1 MGDFEMLILYDS
13 FLVVLFLALIS
24 FTVTQL
30 LYFKGEEGYV
40 IGANAPAVALGWI
53 ACIPIILYYK
63 LSEVL
68 NASQQMLLIGSLLVV
83 SAFITY
89 RYYLRLIRQ
98 NTGIS
103 GVRYIKNFF
112 IVAMFVIGF
121 VMLNYNTYLLKNI
134 LLVVT
139 LVCGLMLVITQT
151 KIHKNEINSL
161 WCIFIII
168 GEIILITAMWLELS
182 AISNHMF
189 IVDCMGIV
197 FYAMG
202 LALNFYDTS
211 IKTSDK
217 KINELEQQN
226 RRLFEAEVQVLKY
239 AYKDQITNLPNYSSF
254 HSSLSNLLSS
264 KAANRAYLLYLD
276 LDDFRRVNTVVGFAE
291 GNQILMASGIVISDV
306 LASRDKLF
314 RINGS
319 RFALIHYGTK
329 ESAQTLSKKIIDVVN
344 GAEGL
349 RTNNYFKQGISIGIT
364 EVDNQKD
371 FNTIV
376 NQAEI
381 AMYKVKEYRK
391 NDYEYF
397 NELHEREYKN
407 LLELEGKLK
416 NATKDNVWTVY
427 LQPQVSVATNEI
439 IGLEA
444 LIRWFDGER
453 FIPPN
458 EFIPLAE
465 KNGLIINIGDDV
477 IQKVFAL
484 MRDCRYKYNCRLK
497 FSINISAVE
506 IFDKSFV
513 GRIKDYIEK
522 FQIDPCDVTL
532 ELTETAILENVDEA
546 IAVLTELRA
555 LKLSISIDDF
565 GSGYTSLYYLSKL
578 PIDEVKIDKS
588 YIDNIL
594 VNEKDKIML
603 GHFTNLCHDLGL
615 NVVAEGVETKE
626 QLEYVQSIG
635 CDLYQGYYFSK
646 PMSYENII
654 ASFNKNVVSQS
665 S

>member
-1 MGDFEMLILYDS
+1 MLILYDS
-13 FLVVLFLALIS
+13 FLAVLLIALTS

-30 LYFKGEEGYV
+30 LYFKGDEGYV
-40 IGANAPAVALGWI
+40 IGPNAPAIALGWI
-53 ACIPIILYYK
+53 GCIPIIMYQK
-63 LSEVL
+63 FSEFL
-68 NASQQMLLIGSLLVV
+68 NAAQRMQLIGILLILASY
-83 SAFITY
+83 IIY
-89 RYYLRLIRQ
+89 RYYMRLIQ
-98 NTGIS
+98 LKSGIS
-103 GVRYIKNFF
+103 LVRYIKNFF
-112 IVAMFVIGF
+112 IVAILVSGF
-121 VMLNYNTYLLKNI
+121 AFLNYNTYLLKNI
-134 LLVVT
+134 LTVVASVSGLV
-139 LVCGLMLVITQT
+139 LISTQT
-151 KIHKNEINSL
+151 KLYKNEINSL
-161 WCIFIII
+161 WCIF
-168 GEIILITAMWLELS
+168 LITGEVILLIAMWIELS
-182 AISNHMF
+182 VINNRMF
-189 IVDCMGIV
+189 ILQSMGVVI
-197 FYAMG
+197 YGMG
-202 LALNFYDTS
+202 LALNFFDTS
-211 IKTSDK
+211 VRTADK
-217 KINELEQQN
+217 KISELEQQN

-254 HSSLSNLLSS
+254 HSSLTNLLNS
-264 KAANRAYLLYLD
+264 KSANTAYLLYLD

-291 GNQILMASGIVISDV
+291 GNEILKASGIVISEV
-306 LASRDKLF
+306 LPSRDKLF

-319 RFALIHYGTK
+319 RFALIHFG
-329 ESAQTLSKKIIDVVN
+329 SMDSSKKLAKTIIEVVN
-344 GAEGL
+344 ETEGL

-427 LQPQVSVATNEI
+427 LQPQVSVDSNEVL
-439 IGLEA
+439 GLEA

-465 KNGLIINIGDDV
+465 KNGLIISIGDDV

-484 MRDCRYKYNCRLK
+484 MRDCRYKYNCNLK

-513 GRIKDYIEK
+513 SRMKSYIEEYEV
-522 FQIDPCDVTL
+522 DPADVTL

-546 IAVLTELRA
+546 QAILTELRDM
-555 LKLSISIDDF
+555 KLSISIDDF

-588 YIDNIL
+588 FIDNIL
-594 VNEKDKIML
+594 INEKDKIML

-626 QLEYVQSIG
+626 QLDYVKGIG

-654 ASFNKNVVSQS
+654 SSFDKKTVSQS